1 LFNGTFEFDTTTAPL
16 DVFRQRIIIRIQKDL
31 EDITDFVNVTY
42 NCGENS
48 AEVQMANDDF
58 ESIYCLDLLQS
69 SGNLAQSCTAV
80 VVGYAPQDIF
90 VNTIDV
96 YATYYFFD
104 QQTLSRS
111 SESTPESATI
121 FTNTCPDLRAI
132 VDLDVNN
139 GNYPLP
145 VSRPAGKEV
154 DTISN
159 LEFAFFNADDTG
171 LNGYDVFKAGQF
183 GYSMYVDRNSE
194 LTDSTGVYASLNP
207 DLAASGS
214 KFSLCFSTNPPRF
227 GQFLGEDWGNFT
239 YASPIFC
246 DLATFPNADGT
257 SNTEQAG
264 ALLTNNL
271 EIGTTNFYVTSFI
284 DAVNGGSGH
293 SMCVAFGHEC
303 SPASTLSSG
312 VVLAAAVLAAFL

>member
-1 LFNGTFEFDTTTAPL
+1 MFTGSFEFDTTTAPFG
-16 DVFRQRIIIRIQKDL
+16 VFNQRIIIRIQKDL
-31 EDITDFVNVTY
+31 EDFTDNVTVTY
-42 NCGENS
+42 NCGENF
-48 AEVQMANDDF
+48 AVVEMANSDF
-58 ESIYCLDLLQS
+58 ESIYCLDLVQS
-69 SGNLAQSCTAV
+69 SGNLAQSCTAE
-80 VVGYAPQDIF
+80 VVGYAPQDF
-90 VNTIDV
+90 LENAIDV

-104 QQTLSRS
+104 QQVLSQSGS
-111 SESTPESATI
+111 STFETATI
-121 FTNTCPDLRAI
+121 NTNTCPDLRAI
-132 VDLDVNN
+132 VDLDRNN

-159 LEFAFFNADDTG
+159 LEFAFFNADDSG

-207 DLAASGS
+207 DTLAIGS

-227 GQFLGEDWGNFT
+227 GQFLGDDLGNFT

>member
-1 LFNGTFEFDTTTAPL
+1 
-16 DVFRQRIIIRIQKDL
+16 
-31 EDITDFVNVTY
+31 
-42 NCGENS
+42 
-48 AEVQMANDDF
+48 MANSDF
-58 ESIYCLDLLQS
+58 ESIYCLNLQQS
-69 SGNLAQSCTAV
+69 SGNLAQSCTAE

-96 YATYYFFD
+96 YATYYFFN
-104 QQTLSRS
+104 QQTFSTTS
-111 SESTPESATI
+111 SSDTSTATMY
-121 FTNTCPDLRAI
+121 FNTCPDLRAI
-132 VDLDVNN
+132 VDLGVNN

-171 LNGYDVFKAGQF
+171 VNGYDVFKAGQF
-183 GYSMYVDRNSE
+183 GYSMYVDRSSE
-194 LTDSTGVYASLNP
+194 VTDSTGVYASLNP
-207 DLAASGS
+207 DTLAIGS
-214 KFSLCFSTNPPRF
+214 KFSLCFSTLPPRS
-227 GQFLGEDWGNFT
+227 GAFLGEDFGNFT

-246 DLATFPNADGT
+246 DIATFPNADGT

-271 EIGTTNFYVTSFI
+271 DIGTTSFYVTSFI